1 MDKYTNA
8 TYGSAGLTA
17 FFASLSLF
25 EWGFIIGM
33 GFSMVLGILT
43 YLLNRREQVK
53 RTRMLQAIIDR
64 TDPRKGSDLQT
75 IGALLTNAPKDI

>member
-33 GFSMVLGILT
+33 GFSMVLGVLT

-53 RTRMLQAIIDR
+53 RTRMLQSIIDR
-64 TDPRKGSDLQT
+64 TAPDKHSDVQV
-75 IGALLTNAPKDI
+75 IGDLLTKAPKDI